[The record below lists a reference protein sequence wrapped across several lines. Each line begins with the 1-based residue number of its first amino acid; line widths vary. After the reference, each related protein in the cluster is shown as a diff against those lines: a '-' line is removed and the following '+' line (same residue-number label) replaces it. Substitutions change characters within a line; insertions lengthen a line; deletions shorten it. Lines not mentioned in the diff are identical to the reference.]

1 MYQSLFLLLSVV
13 ACFNCNLGGK
23 DMNKFY
29 DKDGITIYND
39 DNLEVLRSLPDKS
52 INLIYCDVLYNS
64 GKKFDDYDDNLGSP
78 TEAVE
83 WYRPRFEE
91 MKRVLT
97 DNGSIF
103 IHCNWRLDSYLR
115 VLMDEIF
122 GINNFRNRIYRKH
135 SRLRGFYRNFD
146 SQMDII
152 LYYVK
157 DTKDFIFNE
166 YFQGFSHNHLYPL
179 FENGYLKGRSENRIV
194 ENSVIEGGCLV
205 SGEGQV
211 EISLADFNKHWLV
224 SPDEFNMM
232 CESGVVRVISGLPY
246 RCSKKKVLGNLWDE
260 DFMLDPYSRT
270 DTAES
275 YDTPK
280 PEAVLN
286 RIISICSNPG
296 DVVGDFFLGG
306 GTTAV
311 VAKKLGRRG
320 IFCDISR
327 KACEVSIRKLENV
340 KK

>member
-1 MYQSLFLLLSVV
+1 
-13 ACFNCNLGGK
+13 
-23 DMNKFY
+23 MNKFY

-39 DNLEVLRSLPDKS
+39 DNLEVLRNLPDKS

-115 VLMDEIF
+115 VFMDEIF

-135 SRLRGFYRNFD
+135 SGLRGFYRNFD

-157 DTKDFIFNE
+157 DSKNFVFNE
-166 YFQGFSHNHLYPL
+166 YFQGLSYNIYPL
-179 FENGYLKGRSENRIV
+179 FENGYLEGRSETRNIDGV
-194 ENSVIEGGCLV
+194 TISNGELIP
-205 SGEGQV
+205 GEGF
-211 EISLADFNKHWLV
+211 IKINLSKYNKHWLI
-224 SPDEFNMM
+224 SPEEFETLLQSN
-232 CESGVVRVISGLPY
+232 SILIRDGLPY
-246 RCSKKKVLGNLWDE
+246 RRTKKALMGNLWDE
-260 DFMLDPYSRT
+260 DCMLDQYSRT

-280 PEAVLN
+280 PEAVLE

-320 IFCDISR
+320 IFCDISQ
-327 KACEVSIRKLENV
+327 KACEVSAKKLENV
-340 KK
+340 K

>member
-1 MYQSLFLLLSVV
+1 M
-13 ACFNCNLGGK
+13 K
-23 DMNKFY
+23 KFY

-39 DNLEVLRSLPDKS
+39 DNLGVLRDLPDKS

-135 SRLRGFYRNFD
+135 SGLRGFYRNFD

-157 DTKDFIFNE
+157 DTKDFVFNE
-166 YFQGFSHNHLYPL
+166 YFQGLSYNIYPL
-179 FENGYLKGRSENRIV
+179 FENGYLEGRSETRNIDGV
-194 ENSVIEGGCLV
+194 TINNGELIK
-205 SGEGQV
+205 GEGF
-211 EISLADFNKHWLV
+211 IK
-224 SPDEFNMM
+224 
-232 CESGVVRVISGLPY
+232 I
-246 RCSKKKVLGNLWDE
+246 NL
-260 DFMLDPYSRT
+260 F
-270 DTAES
+270 
-275 YDTPK
+275 
-280 PEAVLN
+280 
-286 RIISICSNPG
+286 
-296 DVVGDFFLGG
+296 
-306 GTTAV
+306 
-311 VAKKLGRRG
+311 KLT
-320 IFCDISR
+320 
-327 KACEVSIRKLENV
+327 
-340 KK
+340 